1 MDAFIYY
8 ISSIK
13 ESEQKTNT
21 VTEKRQRR
29 SLVTDYSKEVI
40 IGTVQPSSKK
50 NNQKNNRAHNK
61 TQNSY

>member
-1 MDAFIYY
+1 MDSFIYY

-13 ESEQKTNT
+13 ESEKKKNT
-21 VTEKRQRR
+21 VREKQQQR

-50 NNQKNNRAHNK
+50 K
-61 TQNSY
+61 